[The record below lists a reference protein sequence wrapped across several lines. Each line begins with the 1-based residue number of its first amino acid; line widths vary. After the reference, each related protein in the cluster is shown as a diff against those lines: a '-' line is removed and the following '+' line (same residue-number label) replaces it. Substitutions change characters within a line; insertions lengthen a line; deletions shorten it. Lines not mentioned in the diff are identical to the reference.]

1 MPWSASAL
9 LTLSAAAFAVMATLV
24 HAAAATIHVA
34 IIVWSRLLV
43 SLIASWW
50 GMRRQGIA
58 MWGDRPQALLLRGLI
73 GAGALSC
80 FFISLGAMPL
90 AQATTIQN
98 AAPLLVAIF
107 AWVALGE
114 EPDAMVWLALALGVG
129 GIALAGEV
137 WSMADVGPWALLTAI
152 TGAALAAAAY
162 VTVRQLAQSEPPL
175 RIVFFFPLV
184 ALPLTTPWAVAHW
197 RPLRLGELALLLA
210 IGLCTQVGQVA
221 MTMGMAKVS
230 ASRAAAYGFLQVPMA
245 MVLGLL
251 LYEVPSIWV
260 VLGAV
265 LILLGQGGLWA
276 TGRK

>member
-1 MPWSASAL
+1 MPWSAGAL

-34 IIVWSRLLV
+34 IIVWARLLV

-114 EPDAMVWLALALGVG
+114 HPDAMVWLALALGLG

-162 VTVRQLAQSEPPL
+162 VTVRQLAQREPPL

-197 RPLRLGELALLLA
+197 RPLQLGELALLLA

-245 MVLGLL
+245 MALGLL
-251 LYEVPSIWV
+251 LSEVPSIWV

-265 LILLGQGGLWA
+265 LILIGQGGLWA